1 MQHVVEPYASFLA
14 AIFAVT
20 ITLTVNNM
28 TTMLHIF
35 FSHYPLFW
43 LRFNSFGMPP
53 KFDPNEIVVGTMH
66 RFVAAHAR
74 HALSLF
80 MKLSFDALI
89 TISVLMVVVEWA

>member
-1 MQHVVEPYASFLA
+1 
-14 AIFAVT
+14 
-20 ITLTVNNM
+20 
-28 TTMLHIF
+28 
-35 FSHYPLFW
+35 
-43 LRFNSFGMPP
+43 MPP

-89 TISVLMVVVEWA
+89 TISVLMVVVE